1 MIERRHDP
9 AKRGFASDNYA
20 GVLPEVLD
28 AIAVANGGH
37 QSSYGADAYT
47 AALAERVR
55 ELFGPSASAY
65 PVFNG
70 TGANV
75 VALASMS
82 QRWESVVC
90 AASAHIHVD
99 EGGAPESVAG
109 LKLFTVPTSDGKLTV
124 AGIEDALPDRAGDV
138 HWAQPRV
145 LSVAQ
150 ATELGTVYSRAELGE
165 LVDYAHG
172 RGWSV
177 HVDGSRLANAA
188 ASLGVELAAS
198 TADVGVDVV
207 SVGGTK
213 SGLLGAELVLVLN
226 PDAVRGVEYGR
237 KSLMQLAS
245 KQRFLAAQFLAL
257 FSDGLWERVARHAN
271 SMAALLADA
280 MADLPGVELT
290 QKVQANAVFA
300 TLPREVSLRLMEQVP
315 FYFWDEAR
323 GEVRW
328 MCSWDTTE
336 EDVRGF
342 VELVRGEL
350 KCGEVRATH
359 RAADT

>member
-1 MIERRHDP
+1 MIEQRHDP
-9 AKRGFASDNYA
+9 SRRGFASDNYA
-20 GVLPEVLD
+20 GVLPEALD

-37 QSSYGADAYT
+37 QSSYGADGYT
-47 AALAERVR
+47 EALGARVR
-55 ELFGPSASAY
+55 QVFGASTTAY

-75 VALASMS
+75 VALASMCA
-82 QRWESVVC
+82 RWQSVVC

-109 LKLFTVPTSDGKLTV
+109 LKLFTVPTSDGKLTA
-124 AGIEDALPDRAGDV
+124 AGIDAALPDRAGDV

-150 ATELGTVYSRAELGE
+150 ATELGTVYSVHELRE
-165 LVDYAHG
+165 LIAYAHG
-172 RGWSV
+172 RGWLV
-177 HVDGSRLANAA
+177 HLDGSRLANAA
-188 ASLGVELAAS
+188 ASLGVTLSAV
-198 TADVGVDVV
+198 TADVGADVV
-207 SVGGTK
+207 SFGGTK

-226 PDAVRGVEYGR
+226 PDAVHGVEFGR

-257 FSDGLWERVARHAN
+257 FSDDLWERVARQAN
-271 SMAALLADA
+271 SMATLLAESIR
-280 MADLPGVELT
+280 DLPGVELT
-290 QKVQANAVFA
+290 QQVQANAVFA
-300 TLPREVSLRLMEQVP
+300 TLPHEVSARLMEQVP

-328 MCSWDTTE
+328 MCSWDTTR
-336 EDVRGF
+336 EDVREF
-342 VELVRGEL
+342 VELVRAEL
-350 KCGEVRATH
+350 AWNTSQ
-359 RAADT
+359 